1 MIIRNRTTKTL
12 ETSPLNNRGVRS
24 TPGCQPASASTLK
37 GSPLRNDGALFQSA
51 CSTIVCQPGVL
62 ATLVPAVTRAKT
74 ALRSLW
80 WYDCG

>member
-51 CSTIVCQPGVL
+51 CSTIVCQPGGARYTRTRGYQSEDRIAVS
-62 ATLVPAVTRAKT
+62 LVV
-74 ALRSLW
+74 
-80 WYDCG
+80 